1 MSDDVKFVILKTLPA
16 AAIFVFFVLFAS
28 SALVYYKISMLLLMK
43 KKIEF
48 HNYTQ
53 NIVTTQNNFNV
64 TNRDLHNTY
73 IAEFCNKIPSFEHH

>member
-1 MSDDVKFVILKTLPA
+1 MSDDVKFVVLMTLPA

-43 KKIEF
+43 KIEF

-53 NIVTTQNNFNV
+53 NIVTTQNNFHV
-64 TNRDLHNTY
+64 TNREMHNTY
-73 IAEFCNKIPSFEHH
+73 LYCRVLQ